1 MQGAKV
7 TYVADDNSDDDDDG
21 DDDGDDQQ
29 GLAAAATS
37 LADQQPEVRKPSILA
52 GALGLLRQADDVWQ
66 QVRPHVLCI

>member
-7 TYVADDNSDDDDDG
+7 TYVADDDSNDDG
-21 DDDGDDQQ
+21 DDDDDGDDQQ
-29 GLAAAATS
+29 GLAATS
-37 LADQQPEVRKPSILA
+37 PADQQPQVRKPSILA